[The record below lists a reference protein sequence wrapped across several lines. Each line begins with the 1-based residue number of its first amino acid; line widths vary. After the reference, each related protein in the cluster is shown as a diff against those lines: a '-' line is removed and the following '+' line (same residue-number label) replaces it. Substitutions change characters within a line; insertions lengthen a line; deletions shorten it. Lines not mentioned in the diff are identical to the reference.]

1 MEISLGDINIIS
13 DPDENQIEVF
23 HKGLRDYNSQF
34 IRNDSTSFAAVSENA
49 KGEIISGINGQA
61 YWGRLHIENLWV
73 HESYRKKGLGR
84 ELIKL
89 AEKAAKEGGCSG
101 IDLDTMSFQAPGF
114 YEKLGF
120 TKVGEIGNYK
130 QGIKRFY
137 YSKEL

>member
-49 KGEIISGINGQA
+49 KGEIIAGINGLS

-73 HESYRKKGLGR
+73 HENYRKKGLG
-84 ELIKL
+84 
-89 AEKAAKEGGCSG
+89 KES
-101 IDLDTMSFQAPGF
+101 
-114 YEKLGF
+114 
-120 TKVGEIGNYK
+120 
-130 QGIKRFY
+130 
-137 YSKEL
+137 

>member
-1 MEISLGDINIIS
+1 MEIPLGDINIIS
-13 DPDENQIEVF
+13 HPHQNQIEIF
-23 HKGLRDYNSQF
+23 HEGLRAYNSQF
-34 IRNDSTSFAAVSENA
+34 IRNDSTSFAVVSENA
-49 KGEIISGINGQA
+49 GGEIISGINGQS

-73 HESYRKKGLGR
+73 QESYRKKGFGR

-89 AEKAAKEGGCSG
+89 AEKAAKERGCSG

-120 TKVGEIGNYK
+120 NKMGEIANYK
-130 QGIKRFY
+130 QGIKRIY